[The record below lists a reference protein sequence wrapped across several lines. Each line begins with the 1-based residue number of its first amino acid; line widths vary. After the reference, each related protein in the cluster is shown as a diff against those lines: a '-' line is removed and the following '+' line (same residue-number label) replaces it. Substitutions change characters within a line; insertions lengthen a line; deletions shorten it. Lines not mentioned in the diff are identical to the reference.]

1 MRPLG
6 LRISYELVLGAV
18 LVASLIII
26 LHQSRRIAEYQR
38 HQEADAQALRLLQE
52 AWRQKQLQKVP
63 PVVAEEAPPV
73 DEHAV
78 IAKKE
83 AVIERLDRE
92 LAETRATLTDL
103 QTQLSTSN
111 DQNTKALATAQENLQ
126 KQQADSQA
134 QLDDLQK
141 KLDAAL
147 AQSDIARQR
156 VAALEADN
164 AKLKTNTATVT
175 TQSAEVSHIIAGL
188 QDLDRRRDIY
198 LTSILRRYRDITDEF
213 HAMSSMLDTSH
224 DASSSACSGAV
235 LSRIQNAVNSAEDD
249 MRQVNE
255 LNARSQKL
263 EKQLQLLLKK

>member
-6 LRISYELVLGAV
+6 LRITFELVLGAV
-18 LVASLIII
+18 LAASLVII
-26 LHQSRRIAEYQR
+26 LRQSQQMAEFQG
-38 HQEADAQALRLLQE
+38 HQESDAQSLRLLRE
-52 AWRQKQLQKVP
+52 ALRQKDQQIAP
-63 PVVAEEAPPV
+63 PAVAEEAPV
-73 DEHAV
+73 GNDHAAV
-78 IAKKE
+78 AKRE
-83 AVIERLDRE
+83 VVIERLDRE
-92 LAETRATLTDL
+92 LAETRATMTDL

-111 DQNTKALATAQENLQ
+111 DQNTKALATAQEALQ

-134 QLDDLQK
+134 QLEELQK

-164 AKLKTNTATVT
+164 AQLKTDTAAVT
-175 TQSAEVSHIIAGL
+175 TQAADVSRTIASL
-188 QDLDRRRDIY
+188 QDLDRRRDVY
-198 LTSILRRYRDITDEF
+198 LTSILRRYRDITGEF

-224 DASSSACSGAV
+224 DPSSGACSGAV

-249 MRQVNE
+249 LRQLNE

-263 EKQLQLLLKK
+263 EKQLLKK